1 MKTQRKIEAMT
12 AMVILAAA
20 LAVFPAAPAL
30 SHCDSTRGPVIPE
43 AQAALDHADVTP
55 VLKWVDEAS
64 EAEIRAA
71 FEQAQVVRVTSPEAR
86 QLADRYFLETLVR
99 LHRASEGAP
108 YTGITESPVD
118 PIIAMADEA
127 LADGSA
133 DEMIRRINRHLA
145 QSIQEKFQRVSEA
158 RAHKDDNVESGREFV
173 AAYVDYVHFVE
184 GVHNAI
190 VSAGAHQH

>member
-1 MKTQRKIEAMT
+1 MRTQRKIEAM
-12 AMVILAAA
+12 AAIVILAAA

-30 SHCDSTRGPVIPE
+30 AHCDSTRGPVIPE

-64 EAEIRAA
+64 EAEIRAT
-71 FEQAQVVRVTSPEAR
+71 FEQAQVVRATSPEAR
-86 QLADRYFLETLVR
+86 QLADQYFLETLVR

-127 LADGSA
+127 LANGSA

-145 QSIQEKFQRVSEA
+145 QSIQEKFQLVSEA
-158 RAHKDDNVESGREFV
+158 RARKDDNVESGREFV
-173 AAYVDYVHFVE
+173 AAYVDYVHYVE
-184 GVHNAI
+184 GVHDAI